1 MLSHSCRPPNS
12 ATIDRTSTLTLTLS
26 YEFDL
31 KRIVLALCLIL
42 SVLSVAAQ
50 NKASTDKT
58 RVLIILDCSHSMWD
72 RWQSDAKIKVTQ
84 QVLLKFM
91 DSVANQNNIDVAL
104 RVFGHLN
111 KNSYGTRLEVPF
123 EEGNNYKIQSKIKTL
138 VPNGACTAA
147 SALSNSLND
156 FPSSADSR
164 NIILI
169 ITDGMDDCDGN
180 ICDVARQVQMSGVIV
195 QTFILGIGD
204 KKDFQH
210 SLDCAGKFIYVP
222 NEELYTETLYNI
234 FRMSEEEAGV
244 VIGVYDG
251 TEHLVES
258 VIPVAFYDKQTR
270 VVKYSTIY
278 SLDSRYTPDTLT
290 VDPLVEYDVTLFTK
304 PPTHKKGIQ
313 FKSGKVNQLNFNI
326 EQGSLRLMTDG
337 KRTNYTIPQYQV
349 LVYQRGKLVA
359 TQLVGDQQEYLAGN
373 YDIDVLS
380 TPPMHL
386 EKVAIIG
393 SSATDLAI
401 PTPGLANISKPKT
414 VSYGTIFVLNE
425 GVLTYVCDL
434 NPNKA
439 NERLLLM
446 PGQYQLVIKPQ
457 NSIEY
462 RSVKTKRFQI
472 EAGQITNINL

>member
-1 MLSHSCRPPNS
+1 M
-12 ATIDRTSTLTLTLS
+12 
-26 YEFDL
+26 
-31 KRIVLALCLIL
+31 KRLLIGL
-42 SVLSVAAQ
+42 IGLISLIWPIGNESLMAAQSVAAE
-50 NKASTDKT
+50 KT

-72 RWQSDAKIKVTQ
+72 RWQSDAKIKITQ
-84 QVLLKFM
+84 QVLLKFL
-91 DSVANQNNIDVAL
+91 DSVANQNEIEVAL

-123 EEGNNYKIQSKIKTL
+123 EKDNNYKIQSKIKTL

-156 FPSSADSR
+156 FPVSGASR

-222 NEELYTETLYNI
+222 NEEQYTETLYNI
-234 FRMSEEEAGV
+234 FHMSEEKAQV
-244 VIGVYDG
+244 VISVTDE

-258 VIPVAFYDKQTR
+258 TLPIAFYDAQTH

-278 SLDSRYTPDTLT
+278 SIDSRYTPDTLI
-290 VDPLVEYDVTLFTK
+290 VDPLVEYDITLFTN
-304 PPTHKKGIQ
+304 PPISRKGIQ
-313 FKSGKVNQLNFNI
+313 FKPEQVNQLNFNI
-326 EQGSLRLMTDG
+326 EQGSLRLRTDG
-337 KRTNYTIPQYQV
+337 KRVNYAVPQYQI
-349 LVYQRGKLVA
+349 LVYQKGELVA
-359 TQLVGDQQEYLAGN
+359 TQLMGEQPEYLSGN
-373 YDIDVLS
+373 YDLEVLT
-380 TPPMHL
+380 TPPL
-386 EKVAIIG
+386 RLTEIAVVG
-393 SSATDLAI
+393 SSATDLTI
-401 PTPGLANISKPKT
+401 PTPGVANINKPKAI
-414 VSYGTIFVLNE
+414 SSGAIFAFKD
-425 GVLTYVCDL
+425 GILTHVCDL
-434 NPNKA
+434 NPNKV

-462 RSVKTKRFQI
+462 NTVKTIRFEI
-472 EAGQITNINL
+472 DAGKTTNINLAN